1 MKNMGGFSRLSIS
14 FAIASG
20 VMLAIGAGLFV
31 WGLINF
37 LIGFASPEIAKQTEQ
52 LNSLILGFALKFL
65 LDIKLGIY
73 ALLMVG
79 GFSWLSWIFAGFAKN
94 E

>member
-14 FAIASG
+14 FAVAGGFIF
-20 VMLAIGAGLFV
+20 AIGVVLSV

-37 LIGFASPEIAKQTEQ
+37 LIGFVYPEIANQSQQ
-52 LNSLILGFALKFL
+52 LTSVILGFVVKLLLDMKLVVYAFL
-65 LDIKLGIY
+65 L
-73 ALLMVG
+73 M
-79 GFSWLSWIFAGFAKN
+79 GFFFWLSWIFAGFSKN

>member
-1 MKNMGGFSRLSIS
+1 MKNSGGFSRLSLS
-14 FAIASG
+14 FAIAGG
-20 VMLAIGAGLFV
+20 VIFAIGSGLLI

-37 LIGFASPEIAKQTEQ
+37 LIGFAFPEIAKQTQ
-52 LNSLILGFALKFL
+52 QIHSLILEFALKFL

-73 ALLMVG
+73 AFLLMG
-79 GFSWLSWIFAGFAKN
+79 FFSWLSWIFAGFAKN